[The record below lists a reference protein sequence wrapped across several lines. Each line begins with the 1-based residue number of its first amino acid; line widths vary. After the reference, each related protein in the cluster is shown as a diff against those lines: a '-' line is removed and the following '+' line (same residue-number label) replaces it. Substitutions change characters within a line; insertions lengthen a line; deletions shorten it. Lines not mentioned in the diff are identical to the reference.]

1 MHELVSWCAAQKVKP
16 SEKLVLIALVSGY
29 ESGHAGRIG
38 DIATFCGLSKRTVM
52 RALKALRGRNLAM
65 RCPLRAGCY
74 LPSITSVQPT
84 ATEDK

>member
-1 MHELVSWCAAQKVKP
+1 MKELVSWCAAQKVKP
-16 SEKLVLIALVSGY
+16 TEKLVLIALVTGC

-38 DIATFCGLSKRTVM
+38 DIATFCGCSRRTVM

-65 RCPLRAGCY
+65 RCPNSAGCY

-84 ATEDK
+84 TEDK